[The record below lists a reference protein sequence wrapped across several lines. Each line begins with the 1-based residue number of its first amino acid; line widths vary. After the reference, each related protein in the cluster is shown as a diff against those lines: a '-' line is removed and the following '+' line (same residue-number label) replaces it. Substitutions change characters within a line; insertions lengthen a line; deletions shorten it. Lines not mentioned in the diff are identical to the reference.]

1 MKETML
7 QPLRQKA
14 GLGNPPMPY
23 TNNANES
30 ANAKIK
36 EKMDYKK
43 SELNVFCNKMKE
55 LIERQRQD
63 VEHAFT
69 LNTGPYEVASEY
81 QLHQENAAQW
91 VKCSTQ
97 YKQRAIN
104 RIHKLPLVPDPGTQ
118 SNADCQDVLESVPS
132 SSSSSTSGT
141 RSLSISCM
149 DAGMPGEIYK
159 GMWKKASQLVG
170 EDNAI
175 TDAPKL
181 ANSKMV
187 CSYNNL
193 RKPHLVTFFKNG
205 KLTCDCINYGTK
217 HICAHTLATAEK
229 LGLLYKFIEWYKKT
243 NQSPNLWN
251 LVKAS
256 GVPKS
261 PGSKPCRKHSRK
273 TLPKIKSSS
282 SMSTKSPSPSPLSKC
297 TEPKSM
303 QQLQTCDVN
312 TQDTIASSDVDTI
325 SNSASPTVPVPFQY
339 PYPYAPYCHPYYPPV
354 PMPPYVQQP
363 TQYGYSHGFASP
375 YASSGSGT
383 SSNYS
388 TNSSLQTI
396 YEPSTMH
403 PFTLKFIT
411 PRITKCQGCKSS
423 FRSPP
428 SNSLQPPHDLIVA
441 RLECHPFVGSDGSV
455 KVSST
460 AKNSL
465 PSKGRLPHQSRSYF
479 FTTVFSANTRNLA
492 EIHKAYLLN
501 YIGFTV

>member
-1 MKETML
+1 
-7 QPLRQKA
+7 
-14 GLGNPPMPY
+14 
-23 TNNANES
+23 
-30 ANAKIK
+30 
-36 EKMDYKK
+36 
-43 SELNVFCNKMKE
+43 
-55 LIERQRQD
+55 
-63 VEHAFT
+63 
-69 LNTGPYEVASEY
+69 
-81 QLHQENAAQW
+81 
-91 VKCSTQ
+91 
-97 YKQRAIN
+97 
-104 RIHKLPLVPDPGTQ
+104 
-118 SNADCQDVLESVPS
+118 
-132 SSSSSTSGT
+132 
-141 RSLSISCM
+141 
-149 DAGMPGEIYK
+149 MPGEVYK
-159 GMWKKASQLVG
+159 GIWEKASQLVG

-187 CSYNNL
+187 CSYNNP

-229 LGLLYKFIEWYKKT
+229 LGLLCKFIEWYKKT

-251 LVKAS
+251 LAKAS

-261 PGSKPCRKHSRK
+261 PGSKPCRKRSRK

-282 SMSTKSPSPSPLSKC
+282 SMSTKSPSASPPSKC

-303 QQLQTCDVN
+303 QQLQTCDVD

-354 PMPPYVQQP
+354 PMPPYMQQP

-375 YASSGSGT
+375 YASSGSGSGT

-396 YEPSTMH
+396 YEPSTTH

-428 SNSLQPPHDLIVA
+428 SNSLQPPHDLIIA
-441 RLECHPFVGSDGSV
+441 RLECRPFVGSDGSV

-460 AKNSL
+460 AKNSHYHL
-465 PSKGRLPHQSRSYF
+465 KVDCLVRADPTFSPQRLVLTHE
-479 FTTVFSANTRNLA
+479 VKKNLA